1 MNMEKEMRQEAYEN
15 RAYGIFGGSE
25 FRRSYNRFE
34 VQELQK
40 EVGKLIFAEA
50 REDGDTRLFLKRL
63 SVVSDVMRKDGW
75 WDMFTVTDTLC
86 RKGVWSCRINKI
98 RLDRNEWLM
107 MEVTPV
113 SWLGENIKSESEA
126 WDYFSRA
133 CLFSNYYTTDHFKNR
148 FNVSEV
154 EKRFYDY
161 WKEFDNDEV
170 RNSFKS
176 KMIPSWAIP
185 ARGIWRAFCDGK
197 ITLKEIEDAL
207 DTPYGFEA
215 MAIDIN
221 KNKAS
226 YVDKY
231 PLMMEKINSL
241 KDGYVYIDDI
251 QNYLSS
257 RYYAASA
264 MQKEGK
270 LDKELEGVFELIEAS
285 IAYYA
290 ELKKAQKEAKKAARK
305 AKKAQKTES

>member
-25 FRRSYNRFE
+25 FRRSYNKFE

-50 REDGDTRLFLKRL
+50 REEGDTRLFLKRL
-63 SVVSDVMRKDGW
+63 SVDSDVKRKDGW
-75 WDMFTVTDTLC
+75 WDMFTVTDTPC

-107 MEVTPV
+107 MEVTPLDY
-113 SWLGENIKSESEA
+113 LGESINSESVA
-126 WDYFSRA
+126 WDYFSRSNI
-133 CLFSNYYTTDHFKNR
+133 FSKLYTTDHYKSR
-148 FNVSEV
+148 FNVQEV
-154 EKRFYDY
+154 EERFYSL
-161 WKEFDNDEV
+161 WKHLDTDET
-170 RNSFKS
+170 KEEY
-176 KMIPSWAIP
+176 KKQYIPSYCIP
-185 ARGIWRAFCDGK
+185 AIGLWRAFCDK
-197 ITLKEIEDAL
+197 KLLLEEVEDAL
-207 DTPYGFEA
+207 NTPQGFEA
-215 MAIDIN
+215 MAIN
-221 KNKAS
+221 LLNNQKEFTE
-226 YVDKY
+226 KY
-231 PLMMEKINSL
+231 PLMMGKIRKMS
-241 KDGYVYIDDI
+241 DGYLYKNDVYD
-251 QNYLSS
+251 YLFS